1 MMMQKKLA
9 ALLLGAGLVF
19 GATAVTAAN
28 LKISHVRP
36 QGAQVDKDLRV
47 FAEQVTQATGGK
59 LKFDL
64 FPANALGD
72 YTVVQ
77 ERISVGAVDMAL
89 QPVATGVNKRLQIGA
104 LPYLATDWP
113 SAKRVF
119 GKGSP
124 LRAAMEDLY
133 AKQDI
138 TVLAAYPV
146 YFGGISLNKP
156 PVSPGD
162 PDAKK
167 GLKLRVPPIKS
178 FQLLAD
184 SIGYIGSPLP
194 FSEAFTAVQTG
205 VVDGVIGSGA
215 EGYYAS
221 FRDVT
226 KYYLPMNT
234 HFEVWYLLIN
244 GEVLNDMDK
253 ADRAKLEEAAA
264 TFENSR
270 WAAAEADQSGNEKKL
285 QDAGAQL
292 VPVSA
297 EALAANARNARA
309 QVWPEIIKDM
319 GEAWARPIVDSV
331 TK

>member
-1 MMMQKKLA
+1 MKTATIA
-9 ALLLGAGLVF
+9 ALSVAFSLC
-19 GATAVTAAN
+19 AAAAPVAAET

-36 QGAQVDKDLRV
+36 QGTTVDKDLRG
-47 FAEQVTQATGGK
+47 FSATVEKATAGK
-59 LKFDL
+59 LKFDIYA
-64 FPANALGD
+64 ANALRD

-89 QPVATGVNKRLQIGA
+89 QPVATAADKRLQIGA
-104 LPYLATDWP
+104 LPYLATDWD
-113 SAKRVF
+113 SAKRVY
-119 GKGSP
+119 GKGSK
-124 LRAAMEDLY
+124 LRQAMEELY

-138 TVLAAYPV
+138 RVLAAYPV
-146 YFGGISLNKP
+146 YFGGISLNKE
-156 PVSPGD
+156 PVNAGQA
-162 PDAKK
+162 DAKK

-221 FRDVT
+221 FKDVT

-244 GEVLNDMDK
+244 GEKFSELAKDEQAALEK
-253 ADRAKLEEAAA
+253 ASAE
-264 TFENSR
+264 FETAR
-270 WAAAEADQSGNEKKL
+270 WAAAAEDQTANEKRL
-285 QDAGAQL
+285 QDAGAII
-292 VPVSA
+292 VEVSA
-297 EALAANARNARA
+297 ADLDANAKQARA
-309 QVWPEIIKDM
+309 VVWPEIIKDI
-319 GEAWARPIVDSV
+319 GAAWAQPIVDSV

>member
-1 MMMQKKLA
+1 MKTAKLA
-9 ALLLGAGLVF
+9 AMSVVLSACL
-19 GATAVTAAN
+19 AALPSAAES

-36 QGAQVDKDLRV
+36 QGTTVDKDLHA
-47 FAEQVTQATGGK
+47 FSEQVSKATDGK
-59 LKFDL
+59 LKFDIYA
-64 FPANALGD
+64 ANALGD

-77 ERISVGAVDMAL
+77 ERVSVGAVDMAL
-89 QPVATGVNKRLQIGA
+89 QPIATAADKRLQIGL
-104 LPYLATDWP
+104 LPYLATDWD

-119 GKGSP
+119 GKGSK
-124 LRAAMEDLY
+124 LRQAIEDLY

-138 TVLAAYPV
+138 KVLAAYPV

-156 PVSPGD
+156 PVNAGQA
-162 PDAKK
+162 DAKK

-221 FRDVT
+221 FKDVT

-234 HFEVWYLLIN
+234 HFEIWYLLVN
-244 GEVLNDMDK
+244 GEVFDK
-253 ADRAKLEEAAA
+253 LPKDQQAALEKTSSEMETA
-264 TFENSR
+264 R
-270 WAAAEADQSGNEKKL
+270 WAAAPADQAANEKRL
-285 QDAGAQL
+285 QEAGATL
-292 VPVSA
+292 VEVSA
-297 EALAANARNARA
+297 ADLDANAKKARA
-309 QVWPEIIKDM
+309 VVWPEIVKDM
-319 GEAWARPIVDSV
+319 GEAWAKPIIDSV

>member
-1 MMMQKKLA
+1 MKTA
-9 ALLLGAGLVF
+9 RI
-19 GATAVTAAN
+19 TAVSIALSACLAVLPAAAET

-36 QGAQVDKDLRV
+36 QGTTVDKDLRA
-47 FAEQVTQATGGK
+47 FTEQVNKATAGK
-59 LKFDL
+59 LTFDIYA
-64 FPANALGD
+64 ANALGD

-77 ERISVGAVDMAL
+77 ERVSVGAVDMAL
-89 QPVATGVNKRLQIGA
+89 QPVATAADKRLQIGA
-104 LPYLATDWP
+104 LPYLATDWE

-119 GKGSP
+119 GKGSK
-124 LRAAMEDLY
+124 LRQAMEELY

-138 TVLAAYPV
+138 RVLAAYPV

-156 PVSPGD
+156 PVNAGQA
-162 PDAKK
+162 DAKK

-221 FRDVT
+221 FKDVT

-244 GEVLNDMDK
+244 GEVLDK
-253 ADRAKLEEAAA
+253 LSKDQQAALSKVA
-264 TFENSR
+264 GEMEITR
-270 WAAAEADQSGNEKKL
+270 WAAAAADQTANEKRL
-285 QDAGAQL
+285 QDAGATI
-292 VPVSA
+292 VAVSA
-297 EALAANARNARA
+297 ADLDANAKKARSV
-309 QVWPEIIKDM
+309 VWPEIVKDI
-319 GEAWARPIVDSV
+319 GASWAQPIIDSV

>member
-1 MMMQKKLA
+1 MMYRKLA
-9 ALLLGAGLVF
+9 ALLLGVGLAF
-19 GATAVTAAN
+19 GPVVASAAN

-36 QGAQVDKDLRV
+36 QGTQADKDLRA
-47 FAEQVTQATGGK
+47 FADEVAKATGGK

-77 ERISVGAVDMAL
+77 ERVSVGAVDMAL
-89 QPVATGVNKRLQIGA
+89 QPVATGVDKRLQIGA
-104 LPYLATDWP
+104 LPYLATDWN
-113 SAKRVF
+113 SAKRVY
-119 GKGSP
+119 GKGSQ
-124 LRAAMEDLY
+124 LRSAMEDLY

-138 TVLAAYPV
+138 KVLAAYPV
-146 YFGGISLNKP
+146 YFGGISLNKA

-162 PDAKK
+162 PEAKK

-226 KYYLPMNT
+226 KFYLPMNT

-244 GEVLNDMDK
+244 GEVLADMNK
-253 ADRAKLEEAAA
+253 ADRAALEKQAALFEEA
-264 TFENSR
+264 R
-270 WAAAEADQSGNEKKL
+270 WAAAAADQTANEKKL
-285 QDAGAQL
+285 QEAGAQL

-297 EALAANARNARA
+297 DALAANARSARSK
-309 QVWPEIIKDM
+309 VWPEIIKDM
-319 GEAWARPIVDSV
+319 GEAWARPIVESV